1 MDLAGLAG
9 LIVGLIALFVAI
21 YGIRDV
27 RDQVKFLVT
36 LERNRLFS
44 NVIHA
49 QALRPVN
56 LDSDAERF
64 QSSEMH
70 GLSMLA
76 RAVDPNQTLD
86 SLQEFTNNESLTL
99 AQEMVNR
106 GLGKWRD
113 DIDENKVSE
122 ILREWRNDKN
132 AARLRKIFGDS
143 RLTEPSKDLMS

>member
-1 MDLAGLAG
+1 MDLVGLAG

-27 RDQVKFLVT
+27 REQIKFLVT

-44 NVIHA
+44 NVIHT
-49 QALRPVN
+49 QALRLVK

-64 QSSEMH
+64 QSNEMH

-76 RAVDPNQTLD
+76 RAVDPKQTLD
-86 SLQEFTNNESLTL
+86 SVQEFTNNESLTL

-113 DIDENKVSE
+113 DIDENNVSE
-122 ILREWRNDKN
+122 VLREWRNDKN
-132 AARLRKIFGDS
+132 AARLRKIFGES